1 MSAHMKI
8 TAFFTSCKT
17 FMTPVRKL
25 CYFCLEDVR
34 SDGCD
39 PASILCSC
47 GLKKIH
53 FFSESIPNRAGLFM
67 FPKTTDREVK
77 NDTSTI
83 CNELIISFKV
93 D

>member
-1 MSAHMKI
+1 
-8 TAFFTSCKT
+8 
-17 FMTPVRKL
+17 MTPVRKL

-47 GLKKIH
+47 GLKKAH

-77 NDTSTI
+77 
-83 CNELIISFKV
+83 K
-93 D
+93 